1 MLPSSPFCLPEDASV
16 AQPNQPQATTLVI
29 FGAGGDL
36 TWRKLIPAIYHLVKD
51 GWLDERFAVIGIDRK
66 PLSDDEYRT
75 YLRDKIMQS
84 SRTKF
89 DEAKWQTFATH
100 ITYMNADFSAP
111 ETYRLLSERFAGFEK
126 AWNSPSQH
134 IFYLAIAPR
143 FIGTVTGLIE
153 AAGLAK
159 DRERTRV
166 VVEKPFGRDLAS
178 AKELNATLAKGFAES
193 QLYRIDHYLGKE
205 TTQNILAFRF
215 ANSLFE
221 PIWNRRYADHVQ
233 ITVAEQVGVEHRGGY
248 YETSG
253 ALRDMIQNHILQ
265 LMCLVAMEPIVSFR
279 ADEIRN
285 KMVDVLRAVRPIE
298 PEEVDQVAVRGQYG
312 PGWICGKREPAYN
325 CEEGVNPQST
335 TETFAAVKF
344 YLDNWRWQDVPFY
357 VRTGKRLPAK
367 ASEVRIQFRPVPH
380 QSFPSGA
387 IRDMQPNSLV
397 IRIQPDEGIVLKF
410 QAKVPGQKLRLK
422 PVRMNFSYNE
432 AFHGETPE
440 AYETLL
446 LDVMRGD
453 ATLFMRADQVEEA
466 WGIVMPIIENWEATS
481 PEDFPNYAA
490 GTWGPE
496 SATSLMARDGRH
508 WHEPAGVDDQC
519 PVELPAPTTT
529 EAKSK

>member
-1 MLPSSPFCLPEDASV
+1 MAKN
-16 AQPNQPQATTLVI
+16 NQPEPTVLVI

-36 TWRKLIPAIYHLVKD
+36 TWRKLIPAIYHLSKD
-51 GWLDERFAVIGIDRK
+51 GWLDDRCAVIGIDRK
-66 PLSDDEYRT
+66 DMSDDAYRAS
-75 YLRDKIMQS
+75 LRDKLPES

-89 DEAKWQTFATH
+89 DQEKWNVFAQH
-100 ITYMNADFSAP
+100 ITYMNADFSNP
-111 ETYRLLSERFAGFEK
+111 ETYKQIGDRFAAFEK
-126 AWNSPSQH
+126 QWGSPIQR

-143 FIGTVTGLIE
+143 FIGTVTGLLE
-153 AAGLAK
+153 SSKLVR

-265 LMCLVAMEPIVSFR
+265 LMCLVAMEPIVSFK

-285 KMVDVLRAVRPIE
+285 KMVDVLRAVRPIT
-298 PEEVDQVAVRGQYG
+298 PDDVDRVAVRGQYG
-312 PGWICGKREPAYN
+312 PGWVCGKREPAYN
-325 CEEGVNPQST
+325 CEEGVSPTST

-367 ASEVRIQFRPVPH
+367 ASEVQILFRPVPN

-387 IRDMQPNSLV
+387 IRDMLPNSLI
-397 IRIQPDEGIVLKF
+397 IRIQPDEGIVLRF
-410 QAKVPGQKLRLK
+410 QAKIPGQKLRLK
-422 PVRMNFSYNE
+422 PVDMNFSYKQ

-466 WGIVMPIIENWEATS
+466 WSIVMPIIENWEKST

-496 SATSLMARDGRH
+496 SAISLMARDGRH
-508 WHEPAGVDDQC
+508 WHEPAGVDNQC
-519 PVELPAPTTT
+519 PVEPLAQPPVEVKPT
-529 EAKSK
+529 

>member
-1 MLPSSPFCLPEDASV
+1 MAKSV
-16 AQPNQPQATTLVI
+16 NPDPTVLVI

-36 TWRKLIPAIYHLVKD
+36 TWRKLIPAIYHLVRD
-51 GWLDERFAVIGIDRK
+51 GWLDDQFAVIGIDRK
-66 PLSDDEYRT
+66 AMSDDEYRAG
-75 YLRDKIMQS
+75 LRTKIMEAG
-84 SRTKF
+84 RTKF
-89 DEAKWQTFATH
+89 DEEKWQAFASH
-100 ITYMNADFSAP
+100 VTYMNADFSNP
-111 ETYRLLSERFAGFEK
+111 ETYRQIGERFAGFEK
-126 AWNSPSQH
+126 TWNSPAQR

-153 AAGLAK
+153 SAKLAK
-159 DRERTRV
+159 DKQKARV

-178 AKELNATLAKGFAES
+178 AKELNATLSKGFAES

-205 TTQNILAFRF
+205 TTQNIIAFRF

-221 PIWNRRYADHVQ
+221 PVWNRRYADHVQ

-265 LMCLVAMEPIVSFR
+265 LMCLVAMEPIVSFK

-285 KMVDVLRAVRPIE
+285 KMVDVLRAVRPLTSE
-298 PEEVDQVAVRGQYG
+298 DVDRVAVRGQYA
-312 PGWICGKREPAYN
+312 PGWICGKRVPAYVT
-325 CEEGVNPQST
+325 EDGVSPTST

-344 YLDNWRWQDVPFY
+344 YIDNWRWQDVPFY

-367 ASEVRIQFRPVPH
+367 ASEIRIQFRPVPH

-387 IRDMQPNSLV
+387 VRDMLPNSLV
-397 IRIQPDEGIVLKF
+397 IRIQPDEGIVMRF
-410 QAKVPGQKLRLK
+410 QAKIPGQKLRLK
-422 PVRMNFSYNE
+422 PVHMNFSYNE
-432 AFHGETPE
+432 AFHGEQPE

-446 LDVMRGD
+446 LDVMKGD

-466 WGIVMPIIENWEATS
+466 WSLVMPIIENWEAST

-496 SATSLMARDGRH
+496 AAISLMARDGRH

-519 PVELPAPTTT
+519 PVELPAGKQA
-529 EAKSK
+529 EAKST